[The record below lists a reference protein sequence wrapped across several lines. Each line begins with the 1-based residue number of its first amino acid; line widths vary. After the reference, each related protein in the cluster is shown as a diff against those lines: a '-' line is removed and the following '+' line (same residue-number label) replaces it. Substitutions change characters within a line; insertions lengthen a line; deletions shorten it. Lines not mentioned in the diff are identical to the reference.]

1 MKTPILLLHGA
12 LGTAAS
18 FDTIKSL
25 LASDFDVHTL
35 NFAGHGHAD
44 FGEEL
49 LSISLFAEQVVQ
61 YLEEN
66 ELATTAIFGYS
77 MGGYVGM
84 YLAKHFP
91 TKVTKLYT
99 LATKWDWTPESGA
112 KEAAMLNPIKIKEK
126 VPKFA
131 AQQAQLHGDDKWE
144 VLMQK
149 VADMLIRMGN
159 SSEIS
164 LQDCAAITI
173 PTRLSVGDKDA
184 MVSME
189 ETILFY
195 RSLPNAELLV
205 MPNTKHP
212 FEQVNMQELAH
223 HLLQFFK

>member
-1 MKTPILLLHGA
+1 MKPSILLLHGA

-25 LASDFDVHTL
+25 LAADFEVHTV
-35 NFAGHGHAD
+35 NFAGHGHTD
-44 FGEEL
+44 FGEESF
-49 LSISLFAEQVVQ
+49 SISLFAEQVLQ

-66 ELATTAIFGYS
+66 EIETTAIFGYS

-91 TKVTKLYT
+91 AKVSKLYT
-99 LATKWDWTPESGA
+99 LATKWDWTPKSGA
-112 KEAAMLNPIKIKEK
+112 KEAAMLNPTKIKEK

-131 AQQAQLHGDDKWE
+131 TQQAQLHGEDKWE
-144 VLMQK
+144 LLMQK
-149 VADMLIRMGN
+149 VAEMLIKMGN
-159 SSEIS
+159 VPEIS

-195 RSLPNAELLV
+195 RNLPNAELLV

>member
-1 MKTPILLLHGA
+1 MKPPILLLHGA

-25 LASDFDVHTL
+25 LAADFEVHTL
-35 NFAGHGHAD
+35 HFAGHGHTD
-44 FGEEL
+44 FGEES
-49 LSISLFAEQVVQ
+49 LSISLFAEQVLQ

-66 ELATTAIFGYS
+66 GIEATAVFGYS

-84 YLAKHFP
+84 YLAKYFP
-91 TKVTKLYT
+91 SKVAKLYT

-112 KEAAMLNPIKIKEK
+112 KEAAMLNPAKIKEK

-131 AQQAQLHGDDKWE
+131 AQQAQLHGEDKWE
-144 VLMQK
+144 LLMQK
-149 VADMLIRMGN
+149 VAEMLVRMGN
-159 SSEIS
+159 APEIR
-164 LQDCAAITI
+164 LEDCASITI

-184 MVSME
+184 MVSIE

-195 RSLPNAELLV
+195 RNLPNAELLV

-212 FEQVNMQELAH
+212 FEQVNMKELAH